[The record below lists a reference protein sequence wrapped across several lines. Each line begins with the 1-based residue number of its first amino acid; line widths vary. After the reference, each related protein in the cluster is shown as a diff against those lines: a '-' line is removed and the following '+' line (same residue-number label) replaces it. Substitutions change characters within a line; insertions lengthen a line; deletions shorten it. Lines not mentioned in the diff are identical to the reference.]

1 MNHLNHYKT
10 LSLLMTKGCLTY
22 LCGLSVAAREKPTKV
37 GHRKVSQKMG
47 ISPGKVGGYVDTLAS
62 KGYAE
67 IITTH
72 SLKIHPEGI
81 ARAKRA
87 FEEGEVA
94 KEDLG
99 LS

>member
-1 MNHLNHYKT
+1 M
-10 LSLLMTKGCLTY
+10 
-22 LCGLSVAAREKPTKV
+22 AAQEKPTKV

-47 ISPGKVGGYVDTLAS
+47 SSPGKVGGYVDALAS
-62 KGYAE
+62 EGYAK

-72 SLKIHPEGI
+72 TLKIHPEGI

-87 FEEGEVA
+87 FEEGVGA